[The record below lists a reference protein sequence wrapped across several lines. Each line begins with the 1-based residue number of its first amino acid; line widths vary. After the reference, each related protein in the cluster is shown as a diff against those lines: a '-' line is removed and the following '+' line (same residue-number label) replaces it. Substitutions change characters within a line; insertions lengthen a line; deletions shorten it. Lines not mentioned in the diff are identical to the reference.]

1 MIEMRGKGEYVL
13 LYRMANQEHSED
25 IPLREAFLISYK

>member
-1 MIEMRGKGEYVL
+1 MTEMRGKKGMRV
-13 LYRMANQEHSED
+13 YRMANQEHSED